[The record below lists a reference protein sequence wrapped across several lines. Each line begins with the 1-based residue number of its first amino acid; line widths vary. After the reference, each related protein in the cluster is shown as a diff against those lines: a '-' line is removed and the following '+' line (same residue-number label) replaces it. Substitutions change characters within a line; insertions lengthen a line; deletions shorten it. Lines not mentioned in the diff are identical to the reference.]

1 MIANNRTRGALKAMN
16 SILVL
21 SRSLAY
27 EGRSADLVAILDI
40 AEYLPLLMLE
50 PEDRTAAFREQL
62 VGLTHLDPLFAH
74 SLGRFDEKE

>member
-1 MIANNRTRGALKAMN
+1 MIASNRNRGALKAMN

-27 EGRSADLVAILDI
+27 EGKNTDLAAILDI

-50 PEDRTAAFREQL
+50 PDDRTDEFREQL
-62 VGLTHLDPLFAH
+62 VGLARLYPLFAH
-74 SLGRFDEKE
+74 SLGRFDEGD

>member
-1 MIANNRTRGALKAMN
+1 MIANSRTRGALRALN

-27 EGRSADLVAILDI
+27 ENRSAELVAVLDI

-50 PEDRTAAFREQL
+50 TEERTGEFREQL
-62 VGLTHLDPLFAH
+62 VELAKLAPLFAH
-74 SLGRFDEKE
+74 SLERFDEGE